1 MQQLQQGGSFD
12 DQEYYNRLQKTHETR
27 FKLDS
32 QSANIQRIWKQTG
45 LYETEFLYSN
55 RSSLQIRMSVAPSLD
70 ALNVAI
76 SGSFVTHNGLAAILA
91 HIMHIAKPLG
101 PSGPSLLQDS
111 FLNSS
116 VALRQALDRVL
127 VQEIV
132 HNIAGSVKFENL
144 TVGEAVDTAKHYFA
158 HQSAYYNSTGRLVF
172 QMLTTQQFTIDSSWL
187 ADFDAVGIPRA
198 FDPAA
203 DFSVTSS
210 YVLRVLVTFPVDVS
224 ALNTFII
231 ELIQGII
238 FKMDDSNRIKV
249 VSVSWLPQYALEA
262 TPYSVIEFHGHA
274 RV

>member
-12 DQEYYNRLQKTHETR
+12 DQEYYNLLQKTHETR

-76 SGSFVTHNGLAAILA
+76 SGSFVTHHGLAAILA

-132 HNIAGSVKFENL
+132 HNIAGSVKFEYL

-158 HQSAYYNSTGRLVF
+158 HQSSPPTTILRGVLYSRCSLHNNS
-172 QMLTTQQFTIDSSWL
+172 Q
-187 ADFDAVGIPRA
+187 
-198 FDPAA
+198 
-203 DFSVTSS
+203 
-210 YVLRVLVTFPVDVS
+210 
-224 ALNTFII
+224 
-231 ELIQGII
+231 LIQAGWRTSMLSAFPERLTRRQI
-238 FKMDDSNRIKV
+238 FQSRPRMSCAC
-249 VSVSWLPQYALEA
+249 L
-262 TPYSVIEFHGHA
+262 
-274 RV
+274 